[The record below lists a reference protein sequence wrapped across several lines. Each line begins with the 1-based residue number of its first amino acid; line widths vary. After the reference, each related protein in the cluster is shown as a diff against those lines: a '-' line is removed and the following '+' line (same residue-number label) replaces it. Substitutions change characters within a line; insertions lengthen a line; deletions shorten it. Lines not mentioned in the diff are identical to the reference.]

1 MMTMRRFDEIRLP
14 SKQVVR
20 WRFLD
25 RENRWEIA
33 AYRIPTGN
41 ELLRSVTG
49 EPIQRWS
56 TGGPSTD
63 EFSEALG
70 IVVMSA
76 SLRVQSDRINGRRNL
91 Q

>member
-1 MMTMRRFDEIRLP
+1 MKRFDEIRLP

-33 AYRIPTGN
+33 AYRVPSSS

-56 TGGPSTD
+56 AGGPSTD

-70 IVVMSA
+70 MVVLSA
-76 SLRVQSDRINGRRNL
+76 SLRVHSDRINGRRDL

>member
-1 MMTMRRFDEIRLP
+1 MKRFDEIRLP

-33 AYRIPTGN
+33 AYRVPSGN
-41 ELLRSVTG
+41 DLLMSVTG
-49 EPIQRWS
+49 EPIKRFT

-70 IVVMSA
+70 MVVMSA

-91 Q
+91 H

>member
-1 MMTMRRFDEIRLP
+1 MKRFDEIRLP

-33 AYRIPTGN
+33 AYRIPTGG
-41 ELLRSVTG
+41 ELLLSVTG
-49 EPIQRWS
+49 EPIRKWTS
-56 TGGPSTD
+56 GGPSTE

-70 IVVMSA
+70 VVVMSA
-76 SLRVQSDRINGRRNL
+76 SVRAQSDRINGRRNL

>member
-1 MMTMRRFDEIRLP
+1 MKRFDEIRLP
-14 SKQVVR
+14 NKQVVR

-33 AYRIPTGN
+33 AYRIPTGS
-41 ELLRSVTG
+41 ELLMSVSG

-56 TGGPSTD
+56 SGGPSTD
-63 EFSEALG
+63 EFSEVLG
-70 IVVMSA
+70 VVVLSA
-76 SLRVQSDRINGRRNL
+76 SLRIQSDRINGPRNL